1 MLLKNIQRKRK
12 LEYLSDG
19 GILLAVLYL
28 QKYICCTFFFVPIIL
43 AYLRPFEIL
52 YRKRSSIHTDGTEAV
67 RTASCQINCRLD
79 EGQNSG
85 RSVMR
90 WQPEGGF

>member
-28 QKYICCTFFFVPIIL
+28 QKYICVVRFSLCRLFSRIFGPLRSCIESGLPFIQMEPRRFVPRVVKLTADLTRDKI
-43 AYLRPFEIL
+43 A
-52 YRKRSSIHTDGTEAV
+52 GEA
-67 RTASCQINCRLD
+67 
-79 EGQNSG
+79 
-85 RSVMR
+85 
-90 WQPEGGF
+90 